1 MRTLSIL
8 RKKKLQVSLSSVLL
22 LSVACGVHGETHS
35 DNKDKT
41 VTPPLEFYDV
51 NKDEHVSAEEA
62 AAQGM
67 SSRVFKSLD
76 INHDGRLSRDEFG
89 KMPPLRVEER

>member
-1 MRTLSIL
+1 MRTSSIL
-8 RKKKLQVSLSSVLL
+8 RKKKLELSISGVLL
-22 LSVACGVHGETHS
+22 LSIACGVHGGANS

-41 VTPPLEFYDV
+41 VTPPLEFYDAD
-51 NKDEHVSAEEA
+51 KDEHISAEEA

-76 INHDGRLSRDEFG
+76 INHDGKLSKDEFS
-89 KMPPLRVEER
+89 KMPPLHVDER